1 MEVLFMIARLMN
13 KNKTAHIPPLTKTML
28 ASDSLPETVHDIVNW
43 VQLTTKDIEHLR
55 LIDNLMNE
63 HVETIAERHY
73 EMIMDIE
80 EVKHI
85 FNEYTTYDRYMPAI
99 INYFKQLTNPKLDDE
114 FIQSR
119 KRIGVIHSKI
129 KLTEEWYIGSY
140 MRLYEYLIPYIAVQ
154 FAKNPQLLAD
164 ILAALNKMITF
175 DMILVLQAYK
185 EMNDSVLIENV
196 NDAMDEIT
204 TIDEIGNLIS
214 VVDHTA
220 KEADEMNDETKQL
233 NRSVNEI
240 ATTAHDASERTNMM
254 VDQANESKNLVET
267 SLTGFLTMI
276 NEFQESKENFE
287 ALTERM
293 KSISEVV
300 ELIKGIADETNL
312 LALNASIEAARAG
325 EQGRGFAVVADEVRN
340 LAEQTKTSV
349 EHITKEM
356 LDVQNDSNNV
366 AISIEAF
373 SNNLSEHVNETNISM
388 QAIEQIMEHITE
400 VNHAITTI
408 ASITEREADVT
419 DNLSEKMNMLQDL
432 FEQARHLSILTGQ
445 SIYSS
450 GQRVN
455 EIRQTALESIKT
467 PTKEQQDRMKATE
480 SRVKTWFANNEAHGF
495 VDK

>member
-119 KRIGVIHSKI
+119 KRIGAIHSKI

-154 FAKNPQLLAD
+154 FTKNPQLLAD

-204 TIDEIGNLIS
+204 TIDEIGKLIS

-220 KEADEMNDETKQL
+220 KEADEMNEETKQL

-254 VDQANESKNLVET
+254 VDQASESKNLVET

-276 NEFQESKENFE
+276 DEFQESKENFE

-293 KSISEVV
+293 KTISEVV

-400 VNHAITTI
+400 VNRAITMI

-432 FEQARHLSILTGQ
+432 FEQTRQLSMLTGQ

-480 SRVKTWFANNEAHGF
+480 SRVKIWFTNNEAHGF
-495 VDK
+495 IDE